1 MQASHAS
8 RKRTPHSLRSV
19 LYHLTSN
26 AEGLIV
32 ITMSLKSIKTKI
44 VSVQKT
50 HQVTRAME
58 AVSAVKMRKAQVAA
72 LAGRPYALHALSIL
86 RRVMESNVP
95 LAHPLMRSR
104 DGRAVVLVVVT
115 SDKGLAGALNSAVI
129 KAAVREI
136 ERRELVRDDVRV
148 VTIGKKGYEYF
159 SKRGYAIE
167 HALTIREDAISH
179 DTLREMTKEVMRL
192 AGDDT
197 IGAVLAVYTHFRS
210 TMVQEPVVRQIVPL
224 DPEALAETVHGIL
237 PEHGKYAELAHEAKE
252 SPASVE
258 YIFEPSAQSVLEELV
273 PFLVSVELLHAVL
286 EAQASEHSARMVAMK
301 NASSKA
307 DEVAEDL
314 TRAFNKARQ
323 GAITSEVSEIVG
335 GVEAMK

>member
-1 MQASHAS
+1 
-8 RKRTPHSLRSV
+8 
-19 LYHLTSN
+19 
-26 AEGLIV
+26 
-32 ITMSLKSIKTKI
+32 MSLKSIKTKI

-86 RRVMESNVP
+86 RRVMESKVP
-95 LAHPLMRSR
+95 LVHPFMRPR
-104 DGRAVVLVVVT
+104 EARAVVLVVIT
-115 SDKGLAGALNSAVI
+115 SDKGLAGALNSSVI

-136 ERRELVRDDVRV
+136 ERRGLVRDDVRIV
-148 VTIGKKGYEYF
+148 AIGKKGYEYF
-159 SKRGYAIE
+159 SKRGFAVEY
-167 HALTIREDAISH
+167 ALTVRDGAVSHETLHDATS
-179 DTLREMTKEVMRL
+179 EVMRL
-192 AGDDT
+192 ASDDT

-210 TMVQEPVVRQIVPL
+210 TMVQEAVVRQIVPL
-224 DPEALAETVHGIL
+224 DPEALAETVRGIL
-237 PEHGKYAELAHEAKE
+237 PEQGKYAELAHEVQE
-252 SPASVE
+252 SSAASVE
-258 YIFEPSAQSVLEELV
+258 YVFEPSAQSVLEALV

-307 DEVAEDL
+307 DEVAEEL